1 MIMPSKI
8 IQPVDSLISIAAYVI
23 DILQKS
29 PMCIDDLLLEV
40 NKCYYKNISIEK
52 LILCLDFLFI
62 INKIK
67 DDNEI
72 ITVVI

>member
-23 DILQKS
+23 EILHKS
-29 PMCIDDLLLEV
+29 PMCIDDLFVEV
-40 NKCYYKNISIEK
+40 NISYYKSISIEK

-67 DDNEI
+67 DDDEI
-72 ITVVI
+72 ITVII